1 MIIIKL
7 RCKSRNEAV
16 CAMCMASLRMCAR
29 WCCEVLSSLDALG
42 AKARLRIPQGWSL
55 RLALVCGCQVWIG
68 QVDEA
73 QEGLE
78 SLVEWT
84 MAVPPF
90 WVRQRSKWGLNSVK
104 WGMSEGQRG
113 WDGCGLVYLKYF
125 LCRSSA
131 DLAEWQV
138 VLAKEKSSRYQDK
151 VSRG

>member
-1 MIIIKL
+1 MWL
-7 RCKSRNEAV
+7 SLSR
-16 CAMCMASLRMCAR
+16 
-29 WCCEVLSSLDALG
+29 LDALG
-42 AKARLRIPQGWSL
+42 SRGASEDPTRVEFAVGVGLG
-55 RLALVCGCQVWIG
+55 GCQVWIG
-68 QVDEA
+68 KEDEA

-90 WVRQRSKWGLNSVK
+90 WVPAEVEVGTKLCQM
-104 WGMSEGQRG
+104 GMNEGQRG

-138 VLAKEKSSRYQDK
+138 APAEENSSRYQNRATRGRWGDK
-151 VSRG
+151 VFKF

>member
-1 MIIIKL
+1 M
-7 RCKSRNEAV
+7 
-16 CAMCMASLRMCAR
+16 
-29 WCCEVLSSLDALG
+29 LSSLDALG
-42 AKARLRIPQGWSL
+42 VEARLRIPQGWSL

-68 QVDEA
+68 QEDEA

-90 WVRQRSKWGLNSVK
+90 WVPAEVEVETKLCQM
-104 WGMSEGQRG
+104 GMNEGQRG

-131 DLAEWQV
+131 PLAEWQV
-138 VLAKEKSSRYQDK
+138 APAQENSSRYQNRA
-151 VSRG
+151 SRG